1 MRKPRG
7 MLILVLLGA
16 LLLPACGARGP
27 VVSTESGE
35 KLITEGGDP
44 LGTYTARL
52 KPHGPYER

>member
-52 KPHGPYER
+52 KPQGQ